1 MEAKTDYDIV
11 IIGGG
16 IAGLY
21 AAYKIQK
28 MSPKPRFLL
37 LEKTNM
43 RDLGGRAGT
52 ISFKGT
58 DVVTGAGIG
67 RKNKD
72 ELLLKLMREL
82 DMPIHEFTTGHHFP
96 DNIKLSCDVKTIFMM
111 IRRHYKAACD
121 KKGERIHTT
130 FKEFAKTVLEDDL
143 YRQFI
148 TCVGYSDYENEDV
161 YDTLYHYGFDDN
173 YQDWVGFSVPWRKLI
188 ENMVSH
194 IGVENISIN
203 SSVKSIFFGEKGGFS
218 ISFERNGRIPR
229 ITTHKLIMATD
240 IENAISLIPGAK
252 SDRNSIYKQIHGQP
266 FLRLYGKFDKKSIPI
281 MQKYSPHL
289 MVVPGPIQKI
299 IPMNPDKGIYMISYS
314 DNQRTLA
321 LRKYLDNTSENRDYL
336 CRLLERSLGIPKEAG
351 KLEMTDIMD
360 VYWPIGTHYYEPLRE
375 PFKNRQEFIKK
386 AQNPFQNM
394 VVVGEMIALNQ
405 GWVEGA
411 LDSVENVVTSKWI
424 SK

>member
-1 MEAKTDYDIV
+1 
-11 IIGGG
+11 
-16 IAGLY
+16 
-21 AAYKIQK
+21 
-28 MSPKPRFLL
+28 
-37 LEKTNM
+37 
-43 RDLGGRAGT
+43 
-52 ISFKGT
+52 
-58 DVVTGAGIG
+58 
-67 RKNKD
+67 
-72 ELLLKLMREL
+72 
-82 DMPIHEFTTGHHFP
+82 
-96 DNIKLSCDVKTIFMM
+96 
-111 IRRHYKAACD
+111 
-121 KKGERIHTT
+121 
-130 FKEFAKTVLEDDL
+130 
-143 YRQFI
+143 
-148 TCVGYSDYENEDV
+148 
-161 YDTLYHYGFDDN
+161 
-173 YQDWVGFSVPWRKLI
+173 
-188 ENMVSH
+188 MVSH

-203 SSVKSIFFGEKGGFS
+203 SSVKSIVFGEKGGFS

-229 ITTHKLIMATD
+229 ITTHKLVLATD

-336 CRLLERSLGIPKEAG
+336 CRLLEKSLGIPKEAG

-386 AQNPFQNM
+386 AQNPFPNM
-394 VVVGEMIALNQ
+394 VVVGEMIALNH
-405 GWVEGA
+405 GWVEGS
-411 LDSVENVVTSKWI
+411 LDRVENVVTPKWVI
-424 SK
+424 